1 MSMKNFIIV
10 LVSCAFLFLLMAS
23 PASAQPAAKAL
34 VEKECSKCHGI
45 GKVNQASKDAAAWEK
60 TVDRMIKK
68 GAAIKPEKKDAVIKY
83 LSTLNK

>member
-1 MSMKNFIIV
+1 MQKFIV
-10 LVSCAFLFLLMAS
+10 VPVSCTFLFLLLLS
-23 PASAQPAAKAL
+23 PAAAQPETKAL

-45 GKVNQASKDAAAWEK
+45 AKVNKASKDAAAWTK

-68 GAAIKPEKKDAVIKY
+68 GANIKPEEKDAVIKY